1 MKSKATASI
10 ILDPVAKTEK
20 RTLKLQIIYN
30 RIPERKS
37 LGGSLKITID
47 DFQKKNKA
55 YKDAF
60 EEIRPKFQ
68 KACDIVS
75 ELGENFTFELFREA
89 WNDEAWSKK
98 RGVGKYVNFSIRELY
113 TEYFNNSGKT
123 FSPETKES
131 YFILVQWIEKF
142 KPNAR
147 INDITVEFLTELST
161 FIKNQSFANK
171 RKETS
176 DTSIAIYMRGLRAVF
191 NYAIDKQFIS
201 KEKYPFGKNRFK
213 LTSKKSTN
221 IALTEN
227 EFQLFANSNPQNYKE
242 KLGYHFFF
250 LSYLLDG
257 LNLADII
264 RIKNRDIT
272 NCSLSVRRWKVRHAS
287 FDEEYHEKQLL
298 PLALE
303 IFNIYGEINPNE
315 PNKYVMRFLWDID
328 DNDIET
334 QDKKKKNLNKNINK
348 GIKSLCE
355 KIGIAPFSLYAARH
369 TYATDFVNSN
379 LPIAILSQNLLHKN
393 ITTTQGY
400 IDNISTSNKLK
411 NIELK
416 KSKLSNIKIH

>member
-10 ILDPVAKTEK
+10 ILDPVAKGEK
-20 RTLKLQIIYN
+20 RVLKLQVIYN
-30 RIPERKS
+30 RIPVRKS
-37 LGGSLKITID
+37 LGGSQKITVE

-60 EEIRPKFQ
+60 EEIRPKYQ
-68 KACDIVS
+68 KACDIIAAF
-75 ELGENFTFELFREA
+75 GEDFTFEQFREA
-89 WNDEAWSKK
+89 WKDEAWSKK
-98 RGVGKYVNFSIRELY
+98 KGVGKYANFLIRDLY
-113 TEYFNNSGKT
+113 TEYFNDSNKT

-131 YFILVQWIEKF
+131 YLILVKWIEKF
-142 KPNAR
+142 KQNTR
-147 INDITVEFLTELST
+147 INDITVDFLNELSA
-161 FIKNQSFANK
+161 FIKAKSFDSK
-171 RKETS
+171 KKETS

-191 NYAIDKQFIS
+191 NYAIDKQFIAQ
-201 KEKYPFGKNRFK
+201 EKYPFGRNKFK

-221 IALTEN
+221 IALTEE
-227 EFQLFANSNPQNYKE
+227 EFELFSNSNPQYYKE

-250 LSYLLDG
+250 LSYILDG

-272 NCSLSVRRWKVRHAS
+272 NNSLSVSRWKVRNAS

-303 IFNIYGEINPNE
+303 IFKIYGEINPNE
-315 PNKYVMRFLWDID
+315 PNKYVMRFLWDVD
-328 DNDIET
+328 DKDVAT

-355 KIGIAPFSLYAARH
+355 KIGIEPFSLYSARH

-393 ITTTQGY
+393 ITTTQCY
-400 IDNISTSNKLK
+400 VDNISTSNKLK
-411 NIELK
+411 NIEFK
-416 KSKLSNIKIH
+416 TNKLSNIKI